1 MMTEFGH
8 TKPAKNTLP
17 VSTGPRSRTAT
28 IYDVAK
34 IAGVSAQ
41 SVSRYVRGHTMRETT
56 REKIEAALESV
67 HYSPNLTARALISGK
82 SQRIGLLVHG
92 LDQIGPSRI
101 VQGAAAA
108 SRAAGYVM
116 DMVVVD
122 MSDTTSINEAVLTLT
137 DHGAAGIGALASTDE
152 MLTVLNSASSAMPF
166 VLAAEDEAGP
176 HTNSSETSE
185 SGISAMVAHLVS
197 LGHTEFL
204 HVAGP
209 PTWSAAR
216 NRRVAYEQ
224 AVRAHHVNSVGVLT
238 GDWSARSG
246 HSAIA
251 TSDLLSSAT
260 AIVCANDQMALGV
273 MRAVFERGLR
283 VPEDVSVT
291 GIDDIPE
298 AAYFSPTL
306 TTVSVDF
313 EAQGANLIARL
324 LDELGDDGA
333 PRQAIHRTSLVV
345 HGRPVTRG
353 STGVVSQRVGSDR
366 SL

>member
-8 TKPAKNTLP
+8 IKPAKNTLP
-17 VSTGPRSRTAT
+17 ASTGPRSRTAT

-185 SGISAMVAHLVS
+185 SGSQRWWPISFRLAI
-197 LGHTEFL
+197 
-204 HVAGP
+204 
-209 PTWSAAR
+209 R
-216 NRRVAYEQ
+216 NFF
-224 AVRAHHVNSVGVLT
+224 
-238 GDWSARSG
+238 
-246 HSAIA
+246 
-251 TSDLLSSAT
+251 TS
-260 AIVCANDQMALGV
+260 
-273 MRAVFERGLR
+273 
-283 VPEDVSVT
+283 P
-291 GIDDIPE
+291 
-298 AAYFSPTL
+298 
-306 TTVSVDF
+306 
-313 EAQGANLIARL
+313 
-324 LDELGDDGA
+324 
-333 PRQAIHRTSLVV
+333 
-345 HGRPVTRG
+345 GRPRG
-353 STGVVSQRVGSDR
+353 QPLATVEWLMSRPFVPTMSTPSVS
-366 SL
+366 